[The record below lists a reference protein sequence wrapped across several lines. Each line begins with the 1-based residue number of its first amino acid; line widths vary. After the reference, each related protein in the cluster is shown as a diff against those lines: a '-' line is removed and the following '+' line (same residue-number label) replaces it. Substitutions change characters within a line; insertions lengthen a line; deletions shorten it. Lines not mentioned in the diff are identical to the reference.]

1 MPSLLDHARR
11 YSSSGS
17 LSMRAVQSPDLAS
30 RHDSRMFNDRAER
43 GHKGKDHDRRWEA
56 TLANIE
62 AHKQRMSG
70 QQQRIISGR
79 HQQETQRLR
88 ASQSELLRASTLPLW
103 VRSQHETKRQEVAAL
118 LGAIRRQQ
126 EADEERATTASE
138 ESAEQRR
145 RRFHNHREY
154 LARLRRDAHDR
165 ERAALRAIA
174 LKDETCRLA
183 QERRTP
189 ALTPSL
195 TLLTLAPT
203 LPTDPDPT
211 PEPEPEPTP
220 LTLTLYLTLAQERAQ
235 ELTRQKVQR
244 VKEDL
249 KVYEGRRKQS
259 LDHQAKMGEQ
269 RLREMSSHAERE
281 ALKEERLREH
291 QARKELASRER
302 GRQLDEQIEAGVRLA
317 HETVENRR
325 EDHLGKIQ
333 MMSARSEQ
341 VLFSRHQ
348 APHSAPF
355 ASRSPPHPAPSH
367 PHSRAHPDPPPP
379 TPHTQPLPRS
389 RTAPLTRIHHLR
401 QHLESYRGHRAA
413 LASERHSKYED
424 NHSRA
429 IRRRNDNHNAREAHI
444 FATMA
449 RKQARMAGLS
459 PNSNPSPSP
468 SLNPTQP

>member
-145 RRFHNHREY
+145 RRYHNHREY
-154 LARLRRDAHDR
+154 LARLRQDAHDR

-203 LPTDPDPT
+203 LPTD
-211 PEPEPEPTP
+211 
-220 LTLTLYLTLAQERAQ
+220 
-235 ELTRQKVQR
+235 
-244 VKEDL
+244 
-249 KVYEGRRKQS
+249 
-259 LDHQAKMGEQ
+259 H
-269 RLREMSSHAERE
+269 
-281 ALKEERLREH
+281 
-291 QARKELASRER
+291 
-302 GRQLDEQIEAGVRLA
+302 
-317 HETVENRR
+317 
-325 EDHLGKIQ
+325 
-333 MMSARSEQ
+333 
-341 VLFSRHQ
+341 
-348 APHSAPF
+348 
-355 ASRSPPHPAPSH
+355 
-367 PHSRAHPDPPPP
+367 
-379 TPHTQPLPRS
+379 
-389 RTAPLTRIHHLR
+389 
-401 QHLESYRGHRAA
+401 
-413 LASERHSKYED
+413 
-424 NHSRA
+424 
-429 IRRRNDNHNAREAHI
+429 
-444 FATMA
+444 
-449 RKQARMAGLS
+449 
-459 PNSNPSPSP
+459 
-468 SLNPTQP
+468 